1 MASFASRRMT
11 SCFRFPIP
19 LPGRPAAPPPR
30 CHYLSPM
37 SRLLIVANRLP
48 VTVRSTPD
56 GVEVERS
63 SGGLATG
70 MSRPHEQSGG
80 LWIGW
85 SGTTDEMTAGQ
96 QAELEGQLAAMR
108 LVAVP
113 LTSDQVTRYY
123 EGYSNGVLWPLFHY
137 LLDQVPLQSG
147 DWDAYVQANQVF
159 ADVVAE
165 QYTPGDMVWVHDYQ
179 LLLVPGLLR
188 RRLPDARI
196 GFFLHIPFPSEELFR
211 TLPARR
217 QLLEGMLGA
226 DLVGF
231 HTPTYLRHF
240 ATALTDILGLTVDID
255 RVQLPGR
262 EVRLGVF
269 PMGIDAGSFQTLAKD
284 PAVEA
289 EAEALRGDGSVR
301 ILVGVDRLDYTK
313 GIPRRLLTYERMLQI
328 HPELREKVRLVQ
340 VAVPSRTGVEAYQE
354 FRSLVDGLVGRI
366 NGAFG
371 TPRWVPVHYI
381 FRGLSAPDLVAL
393 YRAADVMLVT
403 PLRDGMNLVAK
414 EFVASRA
421 DGDGVLVLSEFAG
434 AAWELPEALQ
444 VNPYDTEAT
453 AEVFYRALSMDPDE
467 RRARLAPLRQ
477 RVATFDVHSWVSA
490 FLDQLDRVT
499 GPAVRLVSPTGNEA
513 ALREEL
519 GRALERNDELLLLLD
534 YDGTLVPFT
543 ATPELARPDAGLV
556 RLLRS
561 LASLADTEVHIVSG
575 RSREALEQ
583 WVGSLPI
590 WLHAE
595 HGFWSRPPGHAE
607 WTPAADIHGT
617 WREPVLAILRD
628 ITARTPGSLIEVK
641 AVAIAW
647 HYRLADLETGARR
660 ANELRIHL
668 NQLLSNQPVEIL
680 AGNRVLEIRPYGVHK
695 GRIIPPMSPEREA
708 RTTVLAIGDDRTD
721 EDLFASLPPEAISVR
736 VGPGATKARYRLDG
750 TAAVRGILQML
761 ADTGVRADLA

>member
-1 MASFASRRMT
+1 
-11 SCFRFPIP
+11 
-19 LPGRPAAPPPR
+19 
-30 CHYLSPM
+30 M

-48 VTVRSTPD
+48 VTVRSTAD

-63 SGGLATG
+63 TGGLATG
-70 MSRPHEQSGG
+70 LSRPHEQSGG

-85 SGTTDEMTAGQ
+85 SGAGEDLAPEQ
-96 QAELEGQLAAMR
+96 QAELERQLAAQR
-108 LVAVP
+108 LVGVP
-113 LTSDQVTRYY
+113 LTRALVTRYY

-137 LLDQVPLQSG
+137 LLEQVPLQAS
-147 DWDAYVQANQVF
+147 DWDAYVQANEQF
-159 ADVVAE
+159 AQVVAA
-165 QYTPGDMVWVHDYQ
+165 QYRPGDLIWIHDYQ
-179 LLLVPGLLR
+179 LLLLPGMLR

-211 TLPARR
+211 TLPARG

-240 ATALTDILGLTVDID
+240 AIALTDILGLTVDID

-269 PMGIDAGSFQTLAKD
+269 PMGVDAALFQGLAST

-313 GIPRRLLTYERMLQI
+313 GIPRRLLAFERMLET

-340 VAVPSRTGVEAYQE
+340 VAVPSRTGVEAYQD
-354 FRSLVDGLVGRI
+354 FRALVDGLVGRI
-366 NGAFG
+366 NGVFG

-381 FRGLSAPDLVAL
+381 FRGLSAEDLVAL

-414 EFVASRA
+414 EFVASRT

-444 VNPYDTEAT
+444 VNPYDTDAT
-453 AEVFYRALSMDPDE
+453 GEVIFRALGMDREE
-467 RRARLAPLRQ
+467 RRARLAPLRE
-477 RVATFDVHSWVSA
+477 RVATFDVHRWVSS
-490 FLDQLDRVT
+490 FLEQLERVT
-499 GPAVRLVSPTGNEA
+499 EPSARALSPTVGEA
-513 ALREEL
+513 ALRAEL
-519 GRALERNDELLLLLD
+519 TSALERNDELLVLLD

-543 ATPELARPDAGLV
+543 ATPELARPDAALLH
-556 RLLRS
+556 LLRT
-561 LASLADTEVHIVSG
+561 LAGRPDTEVHIVSG
-575 RSREALEQ
+575 RGREALEQ
-583 WVGSLPI
+583 WMGSLPM

-595 HGFWSRPPGHAE
+595 HGFWSRPPGRAE
-607 WTPAADIHGT
+607 WTPAADIHGS
-617 WREPVLAILRD
+617 WREPVLGILRD

-647 HYRLADLETGARR
+647 HYRMADLETGARR

-695 GRIIPPMSPEREA
+695 GRILPPLSPEREA
-708 RTTVLAIGDDRTD
+708 RTTILAIGDDRTD
-721 EDLFASLPPEAISVR
+721 EDLFASLPPHSISAR
-736 VGPGATKARYRLDG
+736 VGPGATRARFRLES
-750 TAAVRGILQML
+750 TSAVRALLQML
-761 ADTGVRADLA
+761 AETGVKEHLA

>member
-1 MASFASRRMT
+1 
-11 SCFRFPIP
+11 
-19 LPGRPAAPPPR
+19 
-30 CHYLSPM
+30 M
-37 SRLLIVANRLP
+37 SRLLNVANRLP
-48 VTVRSTPD
+48 VTVRSAPD

-63 SGGLATG
+63 TGGLATG
-70 MSRPHEQSGG
+70 LARPHEQSGG

-85 SGTTDEMTAGQ
+85 SGATEELTAAQ
-96 QAELEGQLAAMR
+96 QAELDRQLAAMR

-113 LTSDQVTRYY
+113 LSSEQVTRYY

-137 LLDQVPLQSG
+137 LLDQVPLQSS
-147 DWDAYVQANQVF
+147 DWDSYVQVNQCF

-165 QYTPGDMVWVHDYQ
+165 QYRPGDMVWVHDYQ

-211 TLPARR
+211 TLPARK

-269 PMGIDAGSFQTLAKD
+269 PMGIDAGAFQSLAKD

-313 GIPRRLLTYERMLQI
+313 GIPRRLLTYERMLET

-340 VAVPSRTGVEAYQE
+340 VAVPSRTGVGAYQD
-354 FRSLVDGLVGRI
+354 FRALVDGLVGRI
-366 NGAFG
+366 NGVFG

-414 EFVASRA
+414 EFIASRA

-434 AAWELPEALQ
+434 ASWELPEALQ
-444 VNPYDTEAT
+444 VNPYDTDGT
-453 AEVFYRALSMDPDE
+453 AEVIFRALTMEPEE
-467 RRARLAPLRQ
+467 RRARLAPLRE
-477 RVATFDVHSWVSA
+477 RVATFDVHRWVSA
-490 FLDQLDRVT
+490 FLEQLERVT
-499 GPAVRLVSPTGNEA
+499 EPAARALSPTAGEA
-513 ALREEL
+513 ALRDEL
-519 GRALERNDELLLLLD
+519 ITSLERNDELLLLLD
-534 YDGTLVPFT
+534 YDGTLMPFT
-543 ATPELARPDAGLV
+543 ATPELARPDAALV

-561 LASLADTEVHIVSG
+561 LAGRPDT
-575 RSREALEQ
+575 
-583 WVGSLPI
+583 
-590 WLHAE
+590 
-595 HGFWSRPPGHAE
+595 
-607 WTPAADIHGT
+607 
-617 WREPVLAILRD
+617 
-628 ITARTPGSLIEVK
+628 
-641 AVAIAW
+641 
-647 HYRLADLETGARR
+647 
-660 ANELRIHL
+660 
-668 NQLLSNQPVEIL
+668 
-680 AGNRVLEIRPYGVHK
+680 
-695 GRIIPPMSPEREA
+695 
-708 RTTVLAIGDDRTD
+708 
-721 EDLFASLPPEAISVR
+721 
-736 VGPGATKARYRLDG
+736 
-750 TAAVRGILQML
+750 
-761 ADTGVRADLA
+761 

>member
-1 MASFASRRMT
+1 
-11 SCFRFPIP
+11 
-19 LPGRPAAPPPR
+19 
-30 CHYLSPM
+30 M

-48 VTVRSTPD
+48 ITVRPTPD

-63 SGGLATG
+63 TGGLATG

-85 SGTTDEMTAGQ
+85 SGAGDDFTPAQ
-96 QAELEGQLAAMR
+96 QAGLEAQLASQR
-108 LVAVP
+108 LVGVP
-113 LTSDQVTRYY
+113 LNRDLVARYY

-137 LLDQVPLQSG
+137 LLDQVPLQAS
-147 DWDAYVQANQVF
+147 DWDAYVQANEQF
-159 ADVVAE
+159 AEVVVA
-165 QYTPGDMVWVHDYQ
+165 QYRPGDLIWIHDYQ
-179 LLLVPGLLR
+179 LLLLPGLVR
-188 RRLPDARI
+188 RRLPEARI

-217 QLLEGMLGA
+217 QLLEGLLGA

-269 PMGIDAGSFQTLAKD
+269 PMGVDSSLFQNLSRE

-313 GIPRRLLTYERMLQI
+313 GIPRRLLAFERMLQT

-340 VAVPSRTGVEAYQE
+340 VAVPSRTGVEAYQD

-381 FRGLSAPDLVAL
+381 FRGLSAEDLVAL

-414 EFVASRA
+414 EFVASRT

-444 VNPYDTEAT
+444 VNPYDTDAT
-453 AEVFYRALSMDPDE
+453 GEVIFRALTMEPEE
-467 RRARLAPLRQ
+467 RRARLAPLRE
-477 RVATFDVHSWVSA
+477 RVATFDVHRWVSS
-490 FLDQLDRVT
+490 FLEQLERVT
-499 GPAVRLVSPTGNEA
+499 DPAARTLSPTAGEA
-513 ALREEL
+513 ALRVEL
-519 GRALERNDELLLLLD
+519 TTALEGNDELLLLLD

-543 ATPELARPDAGLV
+543 ATPELARPDAALIH
-556 RLLRS
+556 LLRS
-561 LASLADTEVHIVSG
+561 LAGRPDTEVHIVSG
-575 RSREALEQ
+575 RGREALEQ
-583 WVGSLPI
+583 WIGGLPI

-595 HGFWSRPPGHAE
+595 HGFWSRAPGQVE
-607 WTPAADIHGT
+607 WTPAADIHAS

-647 HYRLADLETGARR
+647 HYRMADLETGARR

-695 GRIIPPMSPEREA
+695 GRILAPMSPEREA
-708 RTTVLAIGDDRTD
+708 RTTILAIGDDRTD
-721 EDLFASLPPEAISVR
+721 EDLFTSLPPAAISVK
-736 VGPGATKARYRLDG
+736 VGPGSTRARFRLES
-750 TAAVRGILQML
+750 TSSVRALLQML
-761 ADTGVRADLA
+761 AETGVREHLA

>member
-1 MASFASRRMT
+1 
-11 SCFRFPIP
+11 
-19 LPGRPAAPPPR
+19 
-30 CHYLSPM
+30 M

-48 VTVRSTPD
+48 VTVRPTPG

-63 SGGLATG
+63 TGGLATG

-85 SGTTDEMTAGQ
+85 SGAGDDLTPAQ
-96 QAELEGQLAAMR
+96 QAELEAQLASQR
-108 LVAVP
+108 LVGVP
-113 LTSDQVTRYY
+113 LNRDLVSRYY

-137 LLDQVPLQSG
+137 LLDQVPLQAS
-147 DWDAYVQANQVF
+147 DWDAYVQANEQF
-159 ADVVAE
+159 AEVVVA
-165 QYTPGDMVWVHDYQ
+165 QYRPGDLIWIHDYQ
-179 LLLVPGLLR
+179 LLLLPGLVR
-188 RRLPDARI
+188 RRLPEARI

-217 QLLEGMLGA
+217 QLLEGLLGA

-240 ATALTDILGLTVDID
+240 ATALTDILGLMVDID

-269 PMGIDAGSFQTLAKD
+269 PMGVDATLFQNLARE

-313 GIPRRLLTYERMLQI
+313 GIPRRLLSFERMLQG

-340 VAVPSRTGVEAYQE
+340 VAVPSRTGVEAYQD

-381 FRGLSAPDLVAL
+381 FRGLSAEDLVAL

-414 EFVASRA
+414 EFVASRT

-444 VNPYDTEAT
+444 VNPYDTDAT
-453 AEVFYRALSMDPDE
+453 AEVIFRALAMEPEE
-467 RRARLAPLRQ
+467 RRARLAPLRE
-477 RVATFDVHSWVSA
+477 RVATFDVHRWVSS
-490 FLDQLDRVT
+490 FLDQLERVT
-499 GPAVRLVSPTGNEA
+499 DPAARALSPTAGEA
-513 ALREEL
+513 ALRDEL
-519 GRALERNDELLLLLD
+519 TTALERNDELLLLLD

-543 ATPELARPDAGLV
+543 ATPELARPDAALIH
-556 RLLRS
+556 LLRS
-561 LASLADTEVHIVSG
+561 LAGRPDTEVHIVSG
-575 RSREALEQ
+575 RGREALEQ
-583 WVGSLPI
+583 WIGSLPI

-595 HGFWSRPPGHAE
+595 HGFWSRQPGQAE
-607 WTPAADIHGT
+607 WTPAADIHAS

-647 HYRLADLETGARR
+647 HYRMADLETGARR

-695 GRIIPPMSPEREA
+695 GRILAPMSSEREA
-708 RTTVLAIGDDRTD
+708 RTTILAIGDDRTD
-721 EDLFASLPPEAISVR
+721 EDLFTSLLPDAISVK
-736 VGPGATKARYRLDG
+736 VGPGSTRARFRLES
-750 TAAVRGILQML
+750 TSSVRALLQML
-761 ADTGVRADLA
+761 AETGVREHLA

>member
-1 MASFASRRMT
+1 
-11 SCFRFPIP
+11 
-19 LPGRPAAPPPR
+19 
-30 CHYLSPM
+30 M

-70 MSRPHEQSGG
+70 LSRPHEQSGG

-85 SGTTDEMTAGQ
+85 SGATDEMTTGQ

-147 DWDAYVQANQVF
+147 DWDAYVQANQLF
-159 ADVVAE
+159 ANAVAE

-188 RRLPDARI
+188 RRLPEARI

-211 TLPARR
+211 TLPSRR

-255 RVQLPGR
+255 RVPLPGR

-269 PMGIDAGSFQTLAKD
+269 PMGIDAGSFQALAMD

-313 GIPRRLLTYERMLQI
+313 GIPRRLLTYERMLQT

-340 VAVPSRTGVEAYQE
+340 VAVPSRTGVEAYQD
-354 FRSLVDGLVGRI
+354 FRTLVDGLVGRI

-414 EFVASRA
+414 EFIASRP

-444 VNPYDTEAT
+444 VNPYDTDAT
-453 AEVFYRALSMDPDE
+453 AEVFFRALSMDPDE

-499 GPAVRLVSPTGNEA
+499 GPAVRLSPTGNEA

-543 ATPELARPDAGLV
+543 ATPELARPDVGLV
-556 RLLRS
+556 RLLRA
-561 LASLADTEVHIVSG
+561 LASRADTEVHIVSG

-736 VGPGATKARYRLDG
+736 VGPGATKARFRLDG
-750 TAAVRGILQML
+750 TAAVRDILQML

>member
-1 MASFASRRMT
+1 
-11 SCFRFPIP
+11 
-19 LPGRPAAPPPR
+19 
-30 CHYLSPM
+30 M

-48 VTVRSTPD
+48 VTVRSAAD

-63 SGGLATG
+63 TGGLATG
-70 MSRPHEQSGG
+70 LARPHEQSGG

-85 SGTTDEMTAGQ
+85 SGASDEMTPVQ

-113 LTSDQVTRYY
+113 LTSEQVTRYY

-137 LLDQVPLQSG
+137 LLDQVPLQAS
-147 DWDAYVQANQVF
+147 DWDAYVQANQRF

-165 QYTPGDMVWVHDYQ
+165 QYRPDDMVWVHDYQ

-269 PMGIDAGSFQTLAKD
+269 PMGIDAGSFQALAQD

-313 GIPRRLLTYERMLQI
+313 GIPRRLLTYERMLQT
-328 HPELREKVRLVQ
+328 HPELRERVRLVQ

-414 EFVASRA
+414 EFVASRP

-444 VNPYDTEAT
+444 VNPYDTDAT
-453 AEVFYRALSMDPDE
+453 AEVFFRALTMDPDE

-499 GPAVRLVSPTGNEA
+499 GPAVRIVSPTGNES

-561 LASLADTEVHIVSG
+561 LASRADTEVHIVSG

-607 WTPAADIHGT
+607 WTPAADVHGS

-695 GRIIPPMSPEREA
+695 GKIIPPMSSEREA

-721 EDLFASLPPEAISVR
+721 EDLFASLPPEAISAR
-736 VGPGATKARYRLDG
+736 VGPGATKARFRLEG
-750 TAAVRGILQML
+750 TAAVRDLLQML
-761 ADTGVRADLA
+761 ADTGVRVDLA